1 MMTRGGMR
9 KMKTVY
15 FQLAAVLF
23 LVIIIVFLY
32 FYLRKE
38 DGEEKMGK
46 DIWTLRCQRIEPTSG
61 IRLSRMLLFRR
72 YLDEASLPEGSFYLG
87 GNVLLD
93 DIVLNTKKSIR
104 LYLNVMPD
112 KVLLTVLK
120 GRVKINGYVYYKDQ
134 NRQIIIR
141 DHMEVFANEAKLI
154 FRKGR

>member
-1 MMTRGGMR
+1 
-9 KMKTVY
+9 MKAVY
-15 FQLAAVLF
+15 FQLLAVLF
-23 LVIIIVFLY
+23 LFIISVFLC

-38 DGEEKMGK
+38 EGEERTGK
-46 DIWTLRCQRIEPTSG
+46 DIWMLRCRRTAPASG
-61 IRLSRMLLFRR
+61 IGLRRMLLFRR
-72 YLDEASLPEGSFYLG
+72 QQDEALLPEGSFYLG
-87 GNVLLD
+87 SNVLLD

-141 DHMEVFANEAKLI
+141 DYMEVFANEARLI

>member
-1 MMTRGGMR
+1 
-9 KMKTVY
+9 MKTVY

-38 DGEEKMGK
+38 DREEKMGK

-141 DHMEVFANEAKLI
+141 DHMEVFANEVKLI

>member
-1 MMTRGGMR
+1 
-9 KMKTVY
+9 MKTVY

-38 DGEEKMGK
+38 DREEKMGK

-104 LYLNVMPD
+104 LYLNVMPI
-112 KVLLTVLK
+112 K
-120 GRVKINGYVYYKDQ
+120 YC
-134 NRQIIIR
+134 
-141 DHMEVFANEAKLI
+141 
-154 FRKGR
+154 

>member
-1 MMTRGGMR
+1 
-9 KMKTVY
+9 MKAVY

-23 LVIIIVFLY
+23 LVIIIVLLY
-32 FYLRKE
+32 FYLRRG
-38 DGEEKMGK
+38 DGEERTGK

-120 GRVKINGYVYYKDQ
+120 GRIKINGYVYYKDQ

>member
-1 MMTRGGMR
+1 
-9 KMKTVY
+9 MKTVY

-32 FYLRKE
+32 FYLRKG
-38 DGEEKMGK
+38 DGEERMGK
-46 DIWTLRCQRIEPTSG
+46 DIWTLRCRRIEPISG
-61 IRLSRMLLFRR
+61 IGLRRMLLFRR
-72 YLDEASLPEGSFYLG
+72 QQDEALLPEGSFYLG
-87 GNVLLD
+87 SNVLLD

-141 DHMEVFANEAKLI
+141 DHIEVFANEARLI